1 MIEHRIAI
9 RWSDVDSYDH
19 VNNAIYLNYLEEAR
33 DRWFRDTMGEGFGF
47 VLVRVAIDYR
57 DELTLEDVEVVVS
70 CRGTGYGTSS
80 IRTSEEVRTREGR
93 LAAVA
98 ESVSVQHDEASRA
111 SVPLTD
117 EERARLDAAIAADA

>member
-1 MIEHRIAI
+1 MIEHHIRI

-33 DRWFRDTMGEGFGF
+33 DRWFRDVMGDAFGF

-57 DELTLEDVEVVVS
+57 SELTLEDEEVVVS
-70 CRGTGYGTSS
+70 CRASGYGSSS
-80 IRTSEEVRTREGR
+80 IRTHEEVRTADGR
-93 LAAVA
+93 LSA
-98 ESVSVQHDEASRA
+98 EADSVTVKHDEATRA

-117 EERARLDAAIAADA
+117 EERARLDAAILAEG